1 MTKATY
7 SVIDKKG
14 NETIWEWE
22 ETPELR
28 AFVKK
33 QVLKNAEAKLAT
45 SQQEGTETTTET
57 TKTEAG
63 A

>member
-1 MTKATY
+1 MTKSTY

-33 QVLKNAEAKLAT
+33 QELRNAEAKLAA

-57 TKTEAG
+57 TKTETG

>member
-45 SQQEGTETTTET
+45 SQQERTETTTET

>member
-33 QVLKNAEAKLAT
+33 QVLKNAETKLAT
-45 SQQEGTETTTET
+45 PQQEGTETTT
-57 TKTEAG
+57 
-63 A
+63 

>member
-33 QVLKNAEAKLAT
+33 QELRNAEAKLAA

-57 TKTEAG
+57 TKTETSA
-63 A
+63 

>member
-33 QVLKNAEAKLAT
+33 QELRNAEAKLAA
-45 SQQEGTETTTET
+45 SQQERTETTTET
-57 TKTEAG
+57 TKTETSA
-63 A
+63 